1 MWSILGLLL
10 ACSPSTRRGD
20 HTITGYNYD
29 KFSTDDYEFEQIAG
43 PVPGQKAPDFEL
55 TTPSGNKCR
64 LLDIKGDFLVLEMG
78 SITCPLFQSRRGIMG
93 RLSQDF
99 PGVASSV
106 LYVREAHPGA
116 AIPSHRNFEEKQ
128 EAARR
133 LKDEDGEGRL
143 ILVDD
148 FDGAA
153 HRAYGSMPN
162 AVYIINRNGCV
173 VFRADWNNPSATRK
187 AIEAL
192 VKGREIRIQELFPA
206 ADTDHRPAHVEAR
219 WRWRCAGFPS
229 RSALSDLDQPDQAQP
244 APADGPPSQAVARYH
259 LLRVGRRL
267 GANLSRRY
275 PSVIKPC

>member
-187 AIEAL
+187 AIAAL
-192 VKGREIRIQELFPA
+192 VKGREIRIKSYFLPPTPTTALRTLRRAGAGAVLDFLRGLPFLIW
-206 ADTDHRPAHVEAR
+206 TNLIKRNLRLLMGRPHR
-219 WRWRCAGFPS
+219 
-229 RSALSDLDQPDQAQP
+229 
-244 APADGPPSQAVARYH
+244 
-259 LLRVGRRL
+259 
-267 GANLSRRY
+267 LSRDTT
-275 PSVIKPC
+275 C